1 MFSFHTHSFYCDG
14 KASMTDFCNRAV
26 EVGLTHLGF
35 TSHAPVP
42 FSNEWSISFE
52 KLLAYKS
59 EFQRLMH
66 QFEGKLELFLG
77 FEADF
82 VYDESI
88 RFAEWWRLL
97 NADFMVGS
105 VHLVMEPGMHDKW
118 FIDGP
123 SEQYHEGLK
132 RVFAGDIKRAVRAYY
147 RQIREMVATER
158 FDVVGHLDKIKMN
171 NQNTYFTTDE
181 SWYLDEVEQT
191 LLTIKN
197 ANRIVEI
204 NSRGIYKGKY
214 PECFPSIPV
223 IERCVELEIPI
234 TLASDSHHPDELKI
248 GFEVAKE
255 IALQSGVKSVMV
267 LQNSGWKCVDIKTV

>member
-14 KASMTDFCNRAV
+14 KAPMNDFCAKAV
-26 EVGLTHLGF
+26 EVGLSHLGF
-35 TSHAPVP
+35 SSHAPVP

-52 KLLAYKS
+52 KLLAYKN
-59 EFQRLMH
+59 EFIRLK
-66 QFEGKLELFLG
+66 QEYQGKLELYLG

-82 VYDESI
+82 VYNESI
-88 RFAEWWRLL
+88 RFLEWRRLL
-97 NADFMVGS
+97 EADFMVGS
-105 VHLVMEPGMHDKW
+105 VHLVKEPGMHDKW

-132 RVFAGDIKRAVRAYY
+132 RVFEGDVKRAVKAYY
-147 RQIREMVATER
+147 SQIREMIATEH
-158 FDVVGHLDKIKMN
+158 FDVVGHLDKVKMN

-191 LLTIKN
+191 LLSIKK

-214 PECFPSIPV
+214 PESFPSIPV
-223 IERCVELEIPI
+223 IERCIELEIPL
-234 TLASDSHHPDELKI
+234 TLASDSHHPDELKT
-248 GFEVAKE
+248 GFEVAKN
-255 IALQSGVKSVMV
+255 IAIQAGVESVMV
-267 LQNSGWKCVDIKTV
+267 LHNSEWTNVDIQEV

>member
-1 MFSFHTHSFYCDG
+1 
-14 KASMTDFCNRAV
+14 MTDFCSKAV
-26 EVGLTHLGF
+26 ELGLSQLGF
-35 TSHAPVP
+35 SSHAPVP

-52 KLLAYKS
+52 KLLAYKA
-59 EFQRLMH
+59 EFHRLKND
-66 QFEGKLELFLG
+66 FEGKLELFLG

-105 VHLVMEPGMHDKW
+105 VHLVMEPGMYDKW

-132 RVFAGDIKRAVRAYY
+132 RVFEGDVKRAVRAYY
-147 RQIREMVATER
+147 RQIREMVTTER

-214 PECFPSIPV
+214 PESFPSIPV